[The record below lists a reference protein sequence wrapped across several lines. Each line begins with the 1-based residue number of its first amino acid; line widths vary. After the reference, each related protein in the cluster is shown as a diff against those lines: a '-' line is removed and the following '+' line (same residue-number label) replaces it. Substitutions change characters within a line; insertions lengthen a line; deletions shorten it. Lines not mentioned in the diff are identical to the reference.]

1 MECNKDEAE
10 RAKEIAEKKFGE
22 KDLMGA
28 QNFALKAHLL
38 YPELD
43 GLAQTMAAL
52 EVHIAAENTVNG
64 DMDWY
69 GILDVNQFD
78 DAASLRKQYRRLAL
92 LLHPDKNKSVGA
104 DGAFRLLHEAWS
116 VLSDRV
122 KRLSYDEKRKRF
134 QQRFWQ
140 PQKPAS
146 DGNAWSFNNGFYNF
160 NGFTRCTTQTTA
172 STHFPVS
179 PMPWST
185 PPATFW
191 TACHSCKMQFEYQRM
206 YENKNLWC
214 PNCRKT
220 FCSAT
225 FRTACTFCKKHYEY
239 HRVHENKN
247 LWCPNCMKVFC
258 SATFWTACPCCKMQ
272 HENHRVYEN
281 QNLVCSNCNKT
292 FCAVETTVN
301 NTRESTSS
309 GFQWSSSQ
317 EQQDYT
323 NHSAYNIWGC

>member
-1 MECNKDEAE
+1 MECNKGEAE

-22 KDLMGA
+22 KELMGA
-28 QNFALKAHLL
+28 QKFALKAHHM

-43 GLAQTMAAL
+43 GLAQMMAAL

-78 DAASLRKQYRRLAL
+78 DEATLRKQYRRLAL

-104 DGAFRLLHEAWS
+104 DGAFKLLHEAWS

-122 KRLSYDEKRKRF
+122 KRLSYDKKRKGF

-140 PQKPAS
+140 PQKAAS
-146 DGNAWSFNNGFYNF
+146 DGNASSFNNNGFYNF
-160 NGFTRCTTQTTA
+160 NAFTRCPTQTTA
-172 STHFPVS
+172 STHFPPS

-185 PPATFW
+185 PPATFR
-191 TACHSCKMQFEYQRM
+191 TACPSCKMQFEYKRM
-206 YENKNLWC
+206 Y
-214 PNCRKT
+214 
-220 FCSAT
+220 
-225 FRTACTFCKKHYEY
+225 
-239 HRVHENKN
+239 ENKN

-301 NTRESTSS
+301 NMRESTSS
-309 GFQWSSSQ
+309 GFQWSFSQ
-317 EQQDYT
+317 EQQDYP
-323 NHSAYNIWGC
+323 NHSAYNIWWGC